1 MAKLSKDT
9 ILRATQI
16 EIADIT
22 SRVSQITSATS
33 SAEGDQLKNND
44 FFSREGIIPL
54 TKKGK
59 IFEGGKL
66 VDTVTSPRANPS
78 AIDEL
83 ITNIQNVPAN
93 YGEVEEA
100 NKSNYPEEVG
110 ALTVSAGKR
119 LVSIDR
125 NFYGPNE
132 QVYLD
137 NSDPREGKNFVGDP
151 LRGRT
156 GAYWTKDSEN
166 RNFTFLNKHN
176 IQDNIPVRIN
186 YRPVYDDEP
195 RYNHGLQK
203 SDFGRTWQWLLMKPS
218 KMHFKTPKGNYSKKL
233 WSSYVQGGTYSG
245 KKLGSTVVPANR
257 AGTSTGVS
265 DKITSTRPGTPPAD
279 RGDFRPSSLEALQ
292 NSVANVP
299 TRTEIFFDH
308 SFEMVAPFTEKE
320 VEKLNPVFGS
330 KVADIKAVYNFYID
344 EYETTISSS
353 LVSEKT
359 LPNVYVMISENEAES
374 PPPIFKKHITL
385 NNNLKTDQKA
395 FSRVDEQKYDLKDSP
410 IGEYFDLYGTQYGEI
425 IQKDSLEDLKT
436 TFTNLMFSVNDL
448 AMLREQTEKKEMF
461 PMFFDIRFSTDKNAF
476 FAEILKEAKL
486 MDYMTNFVMKMT
498 KDKQFDTKEYQ
509 TGREVVVQRG
519 EEVQREMKFTTSRR
533 RMWDMNQWLSQP
545 LANIQISDGTF
556 LGEMDNS
563 IMAENGEQY
572 KLFNS
577 LMRIVMTDK
586 TNKLIKTN
594 FRTYEDIL
602 SGKLAYNETI
612 LYRVAKFEGRT
623 TSGDPIQ
630 NFYFPNSLEEDM
642 VRYVDTQVKYDKE
655 YTYVVYAYQIVVG
668 NKYWYDQTNATNNEE
683 IARCKLFQEPSVTL
697 VEVPYYNF
705 AGRIVDRPPVIPD
718 VTMTPY
724 KSIDNKV
731 LISFNTGIGDYKDD
745 PIVIEPED
753 RTEISKIRMLQKVG
767 PDDPIEFGSDDGDST
782 YEVYR
787 LDKKPES
794 YSDFSKNLRAVVSTD
809 VDPLTAQKATSAAF
823 VDVVKPNK
831 KHYYTF
837 RSIDI
842 HGNKSNPTALYEV
855 EMVNDAGTIYPEFNV
870 VDFDKPE
877 TIGSRTAKKY
887 IQIIPT
893 IFQGLINEK
902 ASGFDKVESANDLP
916 TGVQLG
922 IAEESVWN
930 KKFKLVMTSRSS
942 GKKMHINF
950 DFKHKHVTT

>member
-1 MAKLSKDT
+1 MARLNKNIT
-9 ILRATQI
+9 LRATQR
-16 EIADIT
+16 ELSKLSRNT
-22 SRVSQITSATS
+22 SPTAPPES
-33 SAEGDQLKNND
+33 DQLKNND
-44 FFSREGIIPL
+44 FFAQENIVPLAEEGN
-54 TKKGK
+54 
-59 IFEGGKL
+59 IFENGNL
-66 VDTVTSPRANPS
+66 SSTAISPRANPA

-83 ITNIQNVPAN
+83 ITNMQNVPAN
-93 YGEVEEA
+93 YGEVEEV
-100 NKSNYPEEVG
+100 NKPNYPEET
-110 ALTVSAGKR
+110 AAITVSAGKR

-132 QVYLD
+132 QTYLK

-166 RNFTFLNKHN
+166 KEFTFLNRHN
-176 IQDNIPVRIN
+176 IHDSVPVKIN
-186 YRPVYDDEP
+186 YLGVHNDEVI
-195 RYNHGLQK
+195 YNHGIPK
-203 SDFGRTWQWLLMKPS
+203 SYFGRTWQWLLMSPN
-218 KMHFKTPKGNYSKKL
+218 KMHFKTPKGNYSKAL
-233 WSSYVQGGTYSG
+233 WSAYIQGGTYNG
-245 KKLGSTVVPANR
+245 KRTPATVVPANR
-257 AGTSTGVS
+257 NGTSAGVLNN
-265 DKITSTRPGTPPAD
+265 IVGANPGIIPID
-279 RGDFRPSSLEALQ
+279 RSDFRPSFLNALQ

-299 TRTEIFFDH
+299 TRTDIFFDH
-308 SFEMVAPFTEKE
+308 SFEMVVPFTEKE
-320 VEKLNPVFGS
+320 VQEINPVFGS

-344 EYETTISSS
+344 EYESTISNNI
-353 LVSEKT
+353 VSEKT
-359 LPNVYVMISENEAES
+359 LPNMYVMISENEADS

-385 NNNLKTDQKA
+385 NNNLKTDQKV
-395 FSRVDEQKYDLKDSP
+395 FSHIDEQKYDLRDSP
-410 IGEYFDLYGTQYGEI
+410 IGEYYDLFGSQYGEI
-425 IQKDSLEDLKT
+425 IQTDTLENLKT

-448 AMLREQTEKKEMF
+448 KMFREQAEKKEMF
-461 PMFFDIRFSTDKNAF
+461 PMFFDIKFATDKGAF

-486 MDYMTNFVMKMT
+486 MDYMTNFIMKMI
-498 KDKQFDTKEYQ
+498 KDKEFKTKEYQ
-509 TGREVVVQRG
+509 MGREVIIKRG
-519 EEVQREMKFTTSRR
+519 EEVQREVKFTTSRR

-545 LANIQISDGTF
+545 LSNIQISDGTF

-563 IMAENGEQY
+563 IVAENGEQY

-577 LMRIVMTDK
+577 LMRIVMMDK
-586 TNKLIKTN
+586 TNKFIRSN

-602 SGKLAYNETI
+602 NGKLAYNETV

-642 VRYVDTQVKYDKE
+642 VRYIDTQVKYDKE

-697 VEVPYYNF
+697 VEVPYYSF
-705 AGRIVDRPPVIPD
+705 AGRIVDRPPIIPD

-753 RTEISKIRMLQKVG
+753 RVEIDKIRMLQKVG
-767 PDDPIEFGSDDGDST
+767 PDEPIEFGSDDGDST

-787 LDKKPES
+787 LDNKPES
-794 YSDFSKNLRAVVSTD
+794 YSDFAKNLRAVVSTD

-842 HGNKSNPTALYEV
+842 HGNKSNPTALYEI

-877 TIGSRTAKKY
+877 TVNSRTAKKY

-893 IFQGLINEK
+893 IFQGLINEE
-902 ASGFDKVESANDLP
+902 ASGFDKVESAEDLP

-922 IAEESVWN
+922 VAEESVWN